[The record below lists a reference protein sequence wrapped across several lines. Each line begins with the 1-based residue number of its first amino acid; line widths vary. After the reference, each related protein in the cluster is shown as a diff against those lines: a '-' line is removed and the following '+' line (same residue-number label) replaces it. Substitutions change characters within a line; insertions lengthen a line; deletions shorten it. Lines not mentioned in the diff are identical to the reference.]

1 MRAPDDPTERLGSLS
16 AEVREQ
22 FLSNRRVMSFQE
34 YFVLLAREPARQARS
49 SAQYLA
55 AVFDHF
61 GTEQVRHP
69 AGAITRFKLFDC
81 AFDAGRGRLIG
92 QEDVQNRVYRALG
105 GFVREGKNNRLI
117 LLHGPNGS
125 AKSTFV
131 DCLARSL
138 EHYSKSEEGAL
149 YRFNWV
155 FPSEKLGRQGIGFGG
170 ARGDGRSTD
179 SYAYLN
185 DDLVDARLR
194 CEVRDPPLFLLPTVQ
209 RREILAKHLEAAG
222 ASDFVPSDYLLHG
235 QLCHKCNQIYE
246 ALLTSHQG
254 DFAKVLRHVQVERF
268 YLSRRY
274 REGIVTVEPQL
285 SVDARVRQVTADR
298 SLSALPPALQ
308 GLNLFEV
315 GGDLADANRGLV
327 EYSDLLKRPIEAYK
341 YLLSMVEQGRVSL
354 DTCLLHLDAVLLGSS
369 NEGHLALFKEMP
381 EFTSFKGRLE
391 LIRVPYLLDH
401 TVERHIYDEQ
411 VTKGALHKH
420 VAPHVAEAAALW
432 AVLTRVRK
440 PLADKYPKG
449 LAELVGRLSP
459 LDKVNLYATGA
470 VPDALSNEQAAD
482 LRAAAARV
490 YAESDSY
497 PNYEGRSGASPRE
510 IKSLLL
516 NAAQNPSY
524 PCLSAPAVFEELD
537 ELCKNVTVHEFL
549 KQEPL
554 PGGYHE
560 NRKFIATAQERYLDV
575 VEDEIRTSMGL
586 VEESQYVSLF
596 TRYVQHTSQW
606 VKKEK
611 VRNPITGG
619 HEDPDEELLGEVE
632 RTLGVGPKRADF
644 RGEIIAA
651 VGGWGVEHPG
661 EKPDYARIF
670 PRHLAR
676 LREAYFEQQRKT
688 IRKTAEDCLAYL
700 GADPTGPG
708 SPDSAG
714 LDREARQRAD
724 GTLRA
729 MRDRFGYCDICAR
742 ETIGLLLRSRLSA

>member
-1 MRAPDDPTERLGSLS
+1 MNPLDDPRERLGGLGT
-16 AEVREQ
+16 EVREA
-22 FLSNRRVMSFQE
+22 FSRNRRVMSFAE
-34 YFVLLAREPARQARS
+34 YFALLVREPARQARA
-49 SAQYLA
+49 SAQYLSD
-55 AVFDHF
+55 VFDHF
-61 GTEQVRHP
+61 GTERVRHP
-69 AGAITRFKLFDC
+69 TGTITRYKLFDC
-81 AFDAGRGRLIG
+81 PFDDGRRRLIG
-92 QEDVQNRVYRALG
+92 QEDVQNRFHRTLG

-131 DCLARSL
+131 DCLARALERYSSL
-138 EHYSKSEEGAL
+138 EDGAL

-155 FPSEKLGRQGIGFGG
+155 FPSEQLSRQGIGFGG
-170 ARGDGRSTD
+170 ARGDGASTD
-179 SYAYLN
+179 SYAYLG

-194 CEVRDPPLFLLPTVQ
+194 CELRDPPLFLLPTAR
-209 RREILAKHLEAAG
+209 RREILEGALAAAG
-222 ASDFVPSDYLLHG
+222 TTGFVLSDYVLHG
-235 QLCHKCNQIYE
+235 RLCHKCNQIYE
-246 ALLTSHQG
+246 ALLHSYQG
-254 DFAKVLRHVQVERF
+254 DYAKVLRHVQVERF

-298 SLSALPPALQ
+298 SLGALPPALQ
-308 GLNLFEV
+308 SLNLFEV
-315 GGDLADANRGLV
+315 GGDLPDANRGLI

-341 YLLSMVEQGRVSL
+341 YLLGMVEQGRVNL
-354 DTCLLHLDAVLLGSS
+354 DTCMLHLDAVMVGSS

-391 LIRVPYLLDH
+391 LCRVPYLLDH

-411 VTKGALHKH
+411 VVKGALHKH
-420 VAPHVAEAAALW
+420 VAPHIAEAAALW

-449 LAELVGRLSP
+449 LAELVARLDP
-459 LDKVNLYATGA
+459 LDKVNLYAGGE
-470 VPDALSNEQAAD
+470 VPDAFSAEQAAD
-482 LRAAAARV
+482 LRAAAARI
-490 YAESDSY
+490 YSESDSY

-516 NAAQNPSY
+516 NAAQNPDY
-524 PCLSAPAVFEELD
+524 PCLSAPAVFEELE

-560 NRKFIATAQERYLDV
+560 NRKFIATVQERYLDV
-575 VEDEIRTSMGL
+575 ALDEVRTSMGL

-596 TRYVQHTSQW
+596 SRYVQHTSQW

-611 VRNPITGG
+611 VRNPVTGEY
-619 HEDPDEELLGEVE
+619 EDPDEELLGEVE
-632 RTLGVGPKRADF
+632 RTLGVGPKKADF

-651 VGGWGVEHPG
+651 VGAWGVEHPG

-670 PRHLAR
+670 PRHLSR
-676 LREAYFEQQRKT
+676 LREAYFERQRKT
-688 IRKTAEDCLAYL
+688 IRKTAEDVLVHL
-700 GADPTGPG
+700 GAGSTGP
-708 SPDSAG
+708 AV
-714 LDREARQRAD
+714 LDREARQRVEA
-724 GTLRA
+724 TLVT
-729 MRDRFGYCDICAR
+729 MRQRYGYCDACAR
-742 ETIGLLLRSRLSA
+742 ETISLLLKSRLQA